1 MRTAVHL
8 DYFSGAIGDMTRKD
22 QRNFLKVLGVLQKH
36 PRFSVFD
43 CTANPEIANTLMY
56 LSREEL
62 MEYIH
67 PGPEY
72 PWMECRVTELGKAA
86 LSAAATTEHRSEE

>member
-1 MRTAVHL
+1 MKTAVYL
-8 DYFSGAIGDMTRKD
+8 DSFSGAIGDMTRKD
-22 QRNFLKVLGVLQKH
+22 QRNFLKVLGILQRH

-43 CTANPEIANTLMY
+43 CTANPEIANTMMY
-56 LSREEL
+56 LNREEL

-72 PWMECRVTELGKAA
+72 PWMECRITELGRAA
-86 LSAAATTEHRSEE
+86 LSADATSESKGTE